1 MKIKSGFLLRSI
13 AGTQIVVP
21 TGSRCREF
29 NGMITLND
37 TAAFIWKK
45 LEEGLG
51 EDGIFKAILDVY
63 VDVDEPG
70 ARKCVRHVI
79 TKLREAGCI
88 ED

>member
-45 LEEGLG
+45 LEEGAA
-51 EDGIFKAILDVY
+51 EDEIVSAILAVY
-63 VDVDEPG
+63 EDVDESG
-70 ARKCVRHVI
+70 ARRSVQHVI